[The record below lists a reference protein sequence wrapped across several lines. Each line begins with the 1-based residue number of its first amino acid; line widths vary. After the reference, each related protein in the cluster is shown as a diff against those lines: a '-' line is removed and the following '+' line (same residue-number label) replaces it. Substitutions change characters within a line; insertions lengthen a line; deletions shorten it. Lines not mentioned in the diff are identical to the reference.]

1 VSPGLSES
9 HTVNG
14 GSWNEKSVKISSQIG
29 VGEEKWTS
37 VPSAAAGKR
46 KTETSAWGQDTGDAN
61 GNGKDWGVTLVGRP
75 WKERSLFTPIGS
87 NNESV
92 SQAGTSDF
100 QWDLSHAQPPV
111 DDEWSG
117 LNGLSSADPSSD
129 WNAPAE
135 EWGNWVDEDKV
146 ASVPQPVEISD
157 VQKVKGG

>member
-1 VSPGLSES
+1 VSPGLTES

-14 GSWNEKSVKISSQIG
+14 GNWNEKSVKMSQIG

-37 VPSAAAGKR
+37 VPSTAAGKR
-46 KTETSAWGQDTGDAN
+46 KTETSAWGQDSGDAN
-61 GNGKDWGVTLVGRP
+61 GNGKDWGVPLVGRP

-92 SQAGTSDF
+92 PQAGTSDF

-117 LNGLSSADPSSD
+117 LNGLASADPSSD

-135 EWGNWVDEDKV
+135 EWGNWVDEEKV
-146 ASVPQPVEISD
+146 ASVPQPEEIPD
-157 VQKVKGG
+157 VQKVKGD